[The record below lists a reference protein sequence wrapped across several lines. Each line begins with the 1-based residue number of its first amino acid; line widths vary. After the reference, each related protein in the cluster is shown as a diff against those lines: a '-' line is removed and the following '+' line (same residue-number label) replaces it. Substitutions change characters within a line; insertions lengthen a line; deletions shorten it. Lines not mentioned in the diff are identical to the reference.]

1 MLVYVRGK
9 VIKKIEREEKIMK
22 IAMKK
27 ISRFLFVGAV
37 IFLVTYYL
45 TDVKDEKL
53 LIAGLAFLGGAILSV
68 IITNLI
74 KKREKTKIN

>member
-1 MLVYVRGK
+1 
-9 VIKKIEREEKIMK
+9 MK
-22 IAMKK
+22 NAMKK

-68 IITNLI
+68 IITNII
-74 KKREKTKIN
+74 KKREKTKIRI

>member
-1 MLVYVRGK
+1 
-9 VIKKIEREEKIMK
+9 MK

-45 TDVKDEKL
+45 TDVKDE
-53 LIAGLAFLGGAILSV
+53 
-68 IITNLI
+68 NC
-74 KKREKTKIN
+74 

>member
-1 MLVYVRGK
+1 
-9 VIKKIEREEKIMK
+9 MK

-53 LIAGLAFLGGAILSV
+53 LIAGLGGAILSV
-68 IITNLI
+68 IITNII
-74 KKREKTKIN
+74 KKREKTKIRI